1 MKKIPVQQRSSVP
14 DILKLLPKTNCGVCG
29 YASCM
34 TFAASLRL
42 KESVPDE
49 CPHIG
54 SPLSEQAIFPVY
66 DTEGNFLSTVAININ
81 TAKNSPR
88 KNVRKKS
95 MDPKPTGR
103 SKKGCDTNLSLPAPL
118 STRELEVLC
127 ILAEGVSNIEISHM
141 LNISPHTVKSHVT
154 HIFDKLGVNDR
165 TQAAVWAARHNLI

>member
-1 MKKIPVQQRSSVP
+1 VQQRVSVP

-66 DTEGNFLSTVAININ
+66 DTEPNFMTFS
-81 TAKNSPR
+81 AKSV
-88 KNVRKKS
+88 KNG
-95 MDPKPTGR
+95 PFP
-103 SKKGCDTNLSLPAPL
+103 
-118 STRELEVLC
+118 ELTSCKFRYL
-127 ILAEGVSNIEISHM
+127 
-141 LNISPHTVKSHVT
+141 
-154 HIFDKLGVNDR
+154 
-165 TQAAVWAARHNLI
+165 